1 MPNANQDILKT
12 PPPSATDDA
21 SPEDADFTEDI
32 EDAEDADPIQ
42 TLITSLQSG
51 VDWPT
56 ALLRAMATWRPPHDA
71 VGDLRR
77 DYFIGGE
84 AFDWLLLA
92 ERLCEAAGDLI
103 PARER
108 DDLLF
113 NGNFPPDFDRSRF
126 KELLGAQKH
135 SAHLNY
141 FYGVIVEEA
150 LQLAVEQEVHK
161 RHISN
166 GNQYQTDF
174 TEEAFFRIYR
184 GDTQT
189 LLSEF
194 CAHAGYSPTTGA
206 LTLTQSKEFTYWLF
220 KRRLHISDKA
230 RVASDTRKGIDQLR
244 QIADSRP
251 GNPIFME

>member
-1 MPNANQDILKT
+1 MPNAKQDILSKS
-12 PPPSATDDA
+12 PPDAACADDA
-21 SPEDADFTEDI
+21 ENAENTEAIEDI
-32 EDAEDADPIQ
+32 DPIQ

-56 ALLRAMATWRPPHDA
+56 ALLRAMATWRAPHDA

-103 PARER
+103 PPAER

>member
-1 MPNANQDILKT
+1 MPNAKQNILKT
-12 PPPSATDDA
+12 PKPSAQN
-21 SPEDADFTEDI
+21 PKDADNAENTEDD
-32 EDAEDADPIQ
+32 EDTDPIQ
-42 TLITSLQSG
+42 SLITALQNG

-56 ALLRAMATWRPPHDA
+56 ALLRAMAAWRAPHDA

-103 PARER
+103 HSAER

-135 SAHLNY
+135 SAYLNY

-150 LQLAVEQEVHK
+150 LQLAVENEVHK

-166 GNQYQTDF
+166 GNQYQNDF
-174 TEEAFFRIYR
+174 TEEALFRIYR
-184 GDTQT
+184 GSTQS

-194 CAHAGYSPTTGA
+194 CAHAGYPPTGA

-230 RVASDTRKGIDQLR
+230 RVASDTRKGIDQLQR
-244 QIADSRP
+244 IADARP
-251 GNPIFME
+251 GSSPIFME

>member
-12 PPPSATDDA
+12 NPPSAGTPDDA
-21 SPEDADFTEDI
+21 AAEITE
-32 EDAEDADPIQ
+32 ATEDADPIQ

-56 ALLRAMATWRPPHDA
+56 ALLRAMASWRAPHDA

-103 PARER
+103 PPAER

-135 SAHLNY
+135 SAYLNY

-166 GNQYQTDF
+166 GNQYQNDF

-184 GDTQT
+184 GATQT

-194 CAHAGYSPTTGA
+194 CAQTGYSLAAGA

-230 RVASDTRKGIDQLR
+230 RVASDTRKGIDQLQR
-244 QIADSRP
+244 IADARP
-251 GNPIFME
+251 GTPIFME

>member
-1 MPNANQDILKT
+1 MPNANQDILSQ
-12 PPPSATDDA
+12 PPPAAARADDA
-21 SPEDADFTEDI
+21 ENAENTEAIEDI
-32 EDAEDADPIQ
+32 DPIQ
-42 TLITSLQSG
+42 TLISSIQSG

-103 PARER
+103 PPAER

-113 NGNFPPDFDRSRF
+113 NGNFPTDFDRSRF
-126 KELLGAQKH
+126 KELLGTQKH
-135 SAHLNY
+135 SAYLNY

-184 GDTQT
+184 ATTQT

-194 CAHAGYSPTTGA
+194 CAHAGYSSTTGA

-244 QIADSRP
+244 QIADARP
-251 GNPIFME
+251 GTPIFME